1 MGWFSDRRG
10 RKRSAESIIGNDG
23 TVNDVLLRALLSN
36 EPIDRDKAMMLPA
49 VSGAVDFI
57 TSAVACMPV
66 RLYRTKKGVVEE
78 VENDPRT
85 KMLNGD
91 TGDTLDGYQLKK
103 AMVEDYLMGK
113 GGYCYIERSRN
124 DVTGLY
130 YVKCDA
136 VSININSD
144 PIYKSYDIIVGDG
157 TYKPFEFVK
166 VLRNTKD
173 GASGVGLTVEVAKAL
188 ETGYQTL
195 MYQLGLVKTGGNKRG
210 FLKAQRKLGQEEI
223 DALKSAW
230 ANLYGNTEENVVVL
244 NNGLEFQE
252 ASSTSTEMQLNENKR
267 TMAEEINGIFH
278 IKENFE
284 ETWKFAIYP
293 IVRAFETALN
303 RDLLL
308 EKEKRSYFFAFDSRE
323 IIKASLKERYETYK
337 LAKDC
342 GIMTI
347 NEMRRNENMNEV
359 QGLDLIDLGLGSV
372 LFDTATG
379 ETYTPNTDSTK
390 AAGISDSGS
399 SAQAQG
405 GETSTDDEQ
414 VVDQTMDK
422 VGDVVRKPLL
432 VGQMQSMES
441 IIAGYTA
448 GNYTAPQ
455 AKSMLIVGCGLSDA
469 DAERVLDLQEQTEQQ
484 VNDDSQN
491 RAEPKT
497 IAVDYDETIA
507 HNGYPRAEVVDK
519 LKAMQQDG
527 HKVMLW
533 TARTGKSR
541 QDAIDKCEQAGLTFD
556 GVLDNKPDADL
567 FVDDK
572 SATADDI
579 IGKGGEVNAD

>member
-1 MGWFSDRRG
+1 MGWLSDRLE
-10 RKRSAESIIGNDG
+10 RKRSAENVIGNDG
-23 TVNDVLLRALLSN
+23 TVNDVLLRALLAN

-91 TGDTLDGYQLKK
+91 TGDTLDGFQMKK

-144 PIYKSYDIIVGDG
+144 PIHKSYDIIVGDG
-157 TYKPFEFVK
+157 TYKPFEFIK
-166 VLRNTKD
+166 ILRNTKD

-195 MYQLGLVKTGGNKRG
+195 MYQLGLVKAGGNKRG
-210 FLKAQRKLGQEEI
+210 FLKSQRKLGQEEI

-230 ANLYGNTEENVVVL
+230 SNLYGNSEENVVVL

-267 TMAEEINGIFH
+267 TMADEINNIFH
-278 IKENFE
+278 IKDNFE

-308 EKEKRSYFFAFDSRE
+308 EREKRNYFFAFDSRE
-323 IIKASLKERYETYK
+323 IIKASFKERYETYQ
-337 LAKDC
+337 LAKEC

-390 AAGISDSGS
+390 AAGISDSGGVI
-399 SAQAQG
+399 QAQG
-405 GETSTDDEQ
+405 GE
-414 VVDQTMDK
+414 
-422 VGDVVRKPLL
+422 
-432 VGQMQSMES
+432 
-441 IIAGYTA
+441 A
-448 GNYTAPQ
+448 
-455 AKSMLIVGCGLSDA
+455 
-469 DAERVLDLQEQTEQQ
+469 
-484 VNDDSQN
+484 
-491 RAEPKT
+491 
-497 IAVDYDETIA
+497 
-507 HNGYPRAEVVDK
+507 
-519 LKAMQQDG
+519 
-527 HKVMLW
+527 
-533 TARTGKSR
+533 
-541 QDAIDKCEQAGLTFD
+541 
-556 GVLDNKPDADL
+556 
-567 FVDDK
+567 
-572 SATADDI
+572 
-579 IGKGGEVNAD
+579 NAD

>member
-1 MGWFSDRRG
+1 MGWLRDRRE
-10 RKRSAESIIGNDG
+10 RKRSAENVIGSDG
-23 TVNDVLLRALLSN
+23 TVNDVLLRALLGN

-78 VENDPRT
+78 VENDPRP

-91 TGDTLDGYQLKK
+91 TGDTLDGFQLKK

-124 DVTGLY
+124 DVTGLF
-130 YVKCDA
+130 YVACGA
-136 VSININSD
+136 VSISINSD
-144 PIYKSYDIIVGDG
+144 PIHKSYDIIVGDG
-157 TYKPFEFVK
+157 TYKSFEFVK

-210 FLKAQRKLGQEEI
+210 FLKSQRKLGQEEI
-223 DALKSAW
+223 DALKDAW
-230 ANLYGNTEENVVVL
+230 AKLYGNSEENVVVL

-252 ASSTSTEMQLNENKR
+252 ASSTSTEMQLDENKR
-267 TMAEEINGIFH
+267 TMADEINNIFH
-278 IKENFE
+278 IRDNFE

-308 EKEKRSYFFAFDSRE
+308 EKEKRNYFFAFDSRE

-372 LFDTATG
+372 LFDTTTG

-390 AAGISDSGS
+390 AGISGS
-399 SAQAQG
+399 DDAPSAQG
-405 GETSTDDEQ
+405 GEASTDDEQ

-448 GNYTAPQ
+448 GNYSASQ
-455 AKSMLIVGCGLSDA
+455 AKSMLVVGCGLSDA
-469 DAERVLDLQEQTEQQ
+469 DADRVLDLQEQTEQQ
-484 VNDDSQN
+484 VND
-491 RAEPKT
+491 
-497 IAVDYDETIA
+497 
-507 HNGYPRAEVVDK
+507 
-519 LKAMQQDG
+519 
-527 HKVMLW
+527 
-533 TARTGKSR
+533 
-541 QDAIDKCEQAGLTFD
+541 
-556 GVLDNKPDADL
+556 
-567 FVDDK
+567 
-572 SATADDI
+572 
-579 IGKGGEVNAD
+579 GGETDSRGGEINAD

>member
-1 MGWFSDRRG
+1 MGWIRRRNE
-10 RKRSAESIIGNDG
+10 RKRSAENIIGNDG
-23 TVNDVLLRALLSN
+23 TVNDVLLRALLN
-36 EPIDRDKAMMLPA
+36 DEPIDRDKAMMLPA

-78 VENDPRT
+78 VENDPRP

-91 TGDTLDGYQLKK
+91 TGDTLDGFQLKK

-130 YVKCDA
+130 YVNCDA

-144 PIYKSYDIIVGDG
+144 PIHKSYDIIVGDG

-166 VLRNTKD
+166 ILRNTKD
-173 GASGVGLTVEVAKAL
+173 GASGIGLTVEVAKAL

-195 MYQLGLVKTGGNKRG
+195 LYQLGLVKAGGNKRG
-210 FLKAQRKLGQEEI
+210 FLKSQRKLGQEEI
-223 DALKSAW
+223 DALKTAW
-230 ANLYGNTEENVVVL
+230 ANLYGNSEENVVVL

-267 TMAEEINGIFH
+267 TMADEINGIFH
-278 IKENFE
+278 IKDNFE
-284 ETWKFAIYP
+284 ETYKFAIYP

-308 EKEKRSYFFAFDSRE
+308 EREKRNYFFAFDSRE
-323 IIKASLKERYETYK
+323 IIKASLKERYETYQ
-337 LAKDC
+337 LAKEC

-359 QGLDLIDLGLGSV
+359 AGLDLIDLGLGSV
-372 LFDTATG
+372 LFDTTTG

-390 AAGISDSGS
+390 AAGISDSGG
-399 SAQAQG
+399 ALQAQG
-405 GETSTDDEQ
+405 GEASADDKQ

-422 VGDVVRKPLL
+422 VDDVVRTPML
-432 VGQMQSMES
+432 VGQMQAMES

-448 GNYTAPQ
+448 GNYTASQ

-469 DAERVLDLQEQTEQQ
+469 DADRVLDLQEQTEQQ
-484 VNDDSQN
+484 VNDGAQN

-507 HNGYPRAEVVDK
+507 HNGYPKPEVVNR
-519 LKAMQQDG
+519 LKALQQDG

-533 TARTGKSR
+533 TARTGKDR
-541 QDAIDKCEQAGLTFD
+541 QDAIDRCKQAGLTFD

-579 IGKGGEVNAD
+579 IGEGGEVNAD